1 MTTGLSYSIVNL
13 ENPVECWLK
22 MEARFVYLMFK
33 I

>member
-13 ENPVECWLK
+13 ENPIECWLK
-22 MEARFVYLMFK
+22 MEARFMYV